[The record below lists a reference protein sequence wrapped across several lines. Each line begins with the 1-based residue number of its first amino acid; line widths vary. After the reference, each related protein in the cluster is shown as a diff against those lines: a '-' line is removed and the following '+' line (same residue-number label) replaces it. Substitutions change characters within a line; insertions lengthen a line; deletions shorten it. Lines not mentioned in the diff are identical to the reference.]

1 MTRTGLSNA
10 ATTMTDSLGAS
21 SRRIPFGRPM
31 LGQAERDAV
40 SAVLSDSTLTHG
52 PRVREFEEAFAGF
65 TGAPHAVATST
76 CAAALHLAALALDI
90 GPGDE
95 VLVSAQTHVATA
107 HAIELCG
114 ARPVFVDSEPRT
126 GNLDPQRLAEAVT
139 PRTKAIALV
148 HYIGVPAD
156 MAAVLEIA
164 GRHNLRVIEDCALA
178 PGAMV
183 EGVHVG
189 LLGDAG
195 CFSFYPAKHMTTG
208 EGGMLI
214 TRRGD
219 VARRAAQLRAFGIDR
234 NVVTERDLPG
244 RYDVQALG
252 LNYRMSEMAAAL
264 GIEQLK
270 RLPDFLRRRRAN
282 FQMLAA
288 GVANVDGL
296 AVLAG
301 DQDVA
306 HCAAYCLV
314 ALLDDEF
321 ASRRNDVLHGLQR
334 RGVGASVYYPAPVPR
349 MSYYREKYGYDAGRF
364 SHAARISDASIALP
378 VGPHLDDA
386 DIEFV
391 LDALRASVAEV
402 AANV

>member
-1 MTRTGLSNA
+1 MIDPSA
-10 ATTMTDSLGAS
+10 AQG
-21 SRRIPFGRPM
+21 RRIPFGQPM

-40 SAVLSDSTLTHG
+40 TAVLNGSTLTHG
-52 PRVREFEEAFAGF
+52 PRVREFEEAFARF

-126 GNLDPQRLAEAVT
+126 GNIDPRRLAESVT

-156 MAAVLEIA
+156 MKAVREIA
-164 GRHNLRVIEDCALA
+164 DRNQLRVIEDCALA
-178 PGAMV
+178 PGATV

-189 LLGDAG
+189 LIGDAG

-214 TRRGD
+214 TRD
-219 VARRAAQLRAFGIDR
+219 ANVARRAAQLRAFGIDR
-234 NVVTERDLPG
+234 NIVADRDLPG

-264 GIEQLK
+264 GIEQIK
-270 RLPDFLRRRRAN
+270 RLPEFLRSRRAN
-282 FQMLAA
+282 FRRLAV
-288 GVANVDGL
+288 GIRNIDGL
-296 AVLAG
+296 RVIAA

-314 ALLDDEF
+314 ALLDEDC
-321 ASRRNDVLHGLQR
+321 APRRDDVLRALQR

-364 SHAARISDASIALP
+364 RHAARISDASIALP

-386 DIEFV
+386 DIDFMI
-391 LDALRASVAEV
+391 DALRASLAEATADV
-402 AANV
+402 